1 MELRVRLLPTTP
13 RLLAIHQQ
21 ELPQKDELCGPFCTL
36 LALRALT
43 AEGAMSL
50 DQDEVALAAGTTVAS
65 AAEADSSLPPG
76 HPGRR
81 DYRAQLPVADDPKLS
96 GTNAGGLIRA
106 VERLTQGSAA
116 AVPLTA
122 RWEGER
128 IADLLELGE
137 RHSAAVLLNLQ
148 TGRLWGSRPDP
159 AGVLAFLR
167 GEPANAPAADWA
179 VGHFVALVGS
189 VHGPA
194 RELAVVADTYETL
207 GWRGVH
213 LQPFDALAAALN
225 RDAPRTGGALMVVG
239 GEAVEP
245 LAEDAEGRGFEII
258 AWDNGSVD
266 VAAG

>member
-1 MELRVRLLPTTP
+1 
-13 RLLAIHQQ
+13 
-21 ELPQKDELCGPFCTL
+21 
-36 LALRALT
+36 RALT

-167 GEPANAPAADWA
+167 ASPRTRRRRTGPWATSSPWSAASPARP
-179 VGHFVALVGS
+179 GS
-189 VHGPA
+189 SRWWLTPTRRSAGAGCTCSRSMRSPRRSTATLPGPA
-194 RELAVVADTYETL
+194 GRS
-207 GWRGVH
+207 WSS
-213 LQPFDALAAALN
+213 AA
-225 RDAPRTGGALMVVG
+225 RRSSRSPRTPR
-239 GEAVEP
+239 GEASRSSP
-245 LAEDAEGRGFEII
+245 GTTG
-258 AWDNGSVD
+258 
-266 VAAG
+266 